1 MNYSSV
7 EAHLVDN
14 RDKYEFALTVAHLAF
29 EKWRKFVIDKMADK
43 LVDACLNLIE
53 LMRSGELSFS
63 ERNRDF

>member
-1 MNYSSV
+1 M

-14 RDKYEFALTVAHLAF
+14 RDKYEFALSVAHLAF

-53 LMRSGELSFS
+53 LMRSGELLFS
-63 ERNRDF
+63 TKFGLLMINI